1 MMNNL
6 DFLLEVGTEEIPA
19 RMLARAAQDL
29 EGLLLSALDAAGL
42 AHQGSERFFTPRRLA
57 VLVRG
62 VPEAQADR
70 SELVP
75 GPSVAIARTGDG
87 GFTAAAAG
95 FARGRG
101 RTVEDLVETDSP
113 KGRVVALRIDTPGR
127 RTIDVLAQAVP
138 AALGGLKFP
147 KAMRW
152 ADGRGPFVR
161 PIHWI
166 CCLFGDSVIDFEF
179 IGVRSGRESRGHRF
193 MSGDS
198 FTVSSP
204 AAYADMLRDRHVI
217 VRSQERVD
225 LIRSQMDRVE
235 QETGLKFIRND
246 ALFDEISNI
255 VEKPILITCNF
266 EEDFLRLP
274 VEVLTTAMA
283 AHQRYFAMQ
292 DSAGRLTRTFGVVC
306 NNQANDMA
314 VVGRGNERV
323 LAARLYDCRF
333 FWENDL
339 QTGLDSM
346 LGRLGQRLFLKDAGT
361 MYEKMVRIRRICEDI
376 ADAVGFNEI
385 EKADLV
391 RAATLCK
398 ADLMSSVVCELP
410 EVQGIM
416 GSYYAAEA
424 GESPDV
430 CAAIR
435 EHYLPRFA
443 GDALPSA
450 DVSAALAIADRI
462 DSIATCFH
470 VGAIP
475 TGSRDPLALRRAA
488 IALLRIII
496 SVPRM
501 RDLTVPGLLE
511 MARVSRQLM
520 EGSSDFRQDVAQPS
534 RKEDAKPGKQEKF
547 PVTVDEFMAE
557 RFRGILTDEYG
568 VGGDVPNSVIAYL
581 SGPDA
586 QSPACLCGRAV
597 AIRDALADESFRLF
611 LDNVFKRVGNLVRK
625 ADEDFPGWRDAA
637 ARLADPD
644 LDYSATFADPV
655 EIELEGARVAGMEKC
670 RNAKMNHD
678 YAAVLKLMASFEE
691 PLARFIGT
699 GKDGVPVLLEKDE
712 GKRLARLALLDRI
725 FCQFNWFADF
735 TRISTR

>member
-6 DFLLEVGTEEIPA
+6 DFLIEVGTEEIPA
-19 RMLARAAQDL
+19 RMLSRAAQDL
-29 EGLLLSALDAAGL
+29 EGLLLSSLDAAGL
-42 AHQGSERFFTPRRLA
+42 AHSGSKRFFTPRRLA
-57 VLVRG
+57 VLICG
-62 VPEAQADR
+62 IPEAQADR
-70 SELVP
+70 SEMVL
-75 GPSVAIARTGDG
+75 GPSVAIAKTADG
-87 GFTAAAAG
+87 SFTPAAVG
-95 FARGRG
+95 FARGKG
-101 RTVEDLVETDSP
+101 RTIDDLVEADSP
-113 KGRVVALRIDTPGR
+113 KGPVVALRIDTPGR
-127 RTIDVLAQAVP
+127 RTADVLAAAVP
-138 AALGGLKFP
+138 QALASLKFP

-179 IGVRSGRESRGHRF
+179 IGIRSGRESRGHRF
-193 MSGDS
+193 MSGDAFS
-198 FTVSSP
+198 VLSP
-204 AAYADMLRDRHVI
+204 TAYADMLRDRCVI

-225 LIRSQMDRVE
+225 LIRTQMDRVE
-235 QETGLKFIRND
+235 NETGLKFIRND

-255 VEKPILITCNF
+255 VEYPILITCNF
-266 EEDFLRLP
+266 DPDFLRLP

-292 DSAGRLTRTFGVVC
+292 DLSGRLTRTFGVVC
-306 NNQANDMA
+306 NNFANDMA

-333 FWENDL
+333 FWEHDL
-339 QTGLDSM
+339 QNGLENM
-346 LGRLGQRLFLKDAGT
+346 LARLGQRLFLKDAGT
-361 MYEKMVRIRRICEDI
+361 MYEKMVRVRRICEDI

-385 EKADLV
+385 ERSDLV

-416 GSYYAAEA
+416 GSYYAAEG
-424 GESPDV
+424 GESPEV

-435 EHYLPRFA
+435 DHYLPRFA

-496 SVPRM
+496 SNPRM
-501 RDLTVPGLLE
+501 RVLTVPGLLE
-511 MARVSRQLM
+511 MTQVSRQLM
-520 EGSSDFRQDVAQPS
+520 SGSTDFRQDVLQS
-534 RKEDAKPGKQEKF
+534 SKKDDAKPGRPEKV

-557 RFRGILTDEYG
+557 RFRGILIDEYG
-568 VGGDVPNSVIAYL
+568 VGGDVPNAVIGYL

-586 QSPACLCGRAV
+586 QSPACLSGRAV

-625 ADEDFPGWRDAA
+625 ADEDFPGWRDDASH
-637 ARLADPD
+637 LSDPER
-644 LDYSATFADPV
+644 DYTATFADPV
-655 EIELEGARVAGMEKC
+655 EIELETARVAGMEKC
-670 RNAKMNHD
+670 RTAKMNHD
-678 YAAVLKLMASFEE
+678 YAAVLKLMASFEG